1 MRKCANTLMKLEYR
15 KENIILKI
23 SVEFALVI
31 IDYSEQLKVH
41 KHYEIASQLIRS
53 GTSIGANIWEAQ
65 SSESRKDFGHKLKI
79 ADKEAKE
86 VEYWLLLCKSS
97 EHIKNY
103 DEELDGKLL
112 SIQKLLSRII
122 STNKSRG

>member
-23 SVEFALVI
+23 SVEFALGI

-53 GTSIGANIWEAQ
+53 GTSIEANIWEAQ

-86 VEYWLLLCKSS
+86 VEYWLLLCKS
-97 EHIKNY
+97 NY
-103 DEELDGKLL
+103 WRQ
-112 SIQKLLSRII
+112 S
-122 STNKSRG
+122 NY

>member
-1 MRKCANTLMKLEYR
+1 MFLGNFQFQ
-15 KENIILKI
+15 ENM
-23 SVEFALVI
+23 FALSKNNKKLTDKLI
-31 IDYSEQLKVH
+31 W
-41 KHYEIASQLIRS
+41 IAGTARS